1 MILVIIIGELF
12 MKAAVVSEFK
22 GPLVIKD
29 IPLPNVKPRDVLVKV
44 HACGVCHTDLHA
56 CHGDYR

>member
-1 MILVIIIGELF
+1 

-29 IPLPNVKPRDVLVKV
+29 ILYPTLNLVM
-44 HACGVCHTDLHA
+44 
-56 CHGDYR
+56 YS